1 MDHWKHGSHSLEI
14 SELDIER
21 SLSRALK
28 LIIRIFLS
36 NLMSNNKSSILPEF
50 LLFRR
55 YGRKEASL
63 GFMDLFIESRTG
75 YSINWG

>member
-21 SLSRALK
+21 SSNRALK

-36 NLMSNNKSSILPEF
+36 NLMSNNKFSILPEF

-55 YGRKEASL
+55 SGRKEDNL
-63 GFMDLFIESRTG
+63 EFMGLFIGSRMG
-75 YSINWG
+75 YSINWV